1 MRELNQKQLWLLR
14 MLFEEEITEDEIQR
28 FTKDNASNIPRWKE
42 TNKRRRTGPLQS
54 RLNKEIGEPEI
65 KAEPAVLQ
73 SAEQPRGDTE
83 DEPKRDRRTKRKSK
97 TN

>member
-1 MRELNQKQLWLLR
+1 MRELNEKQLWLLR

-28 FTKDNASNIPRWKE
+28 YAKDNATNIPRWKE
-42 TNKRRRTGPLQS
+42 SRRRSRPLQS
-54 RLNKEIGEPEI
+54 RLSNQIGEGEI

-73 SAEQPRGDTE
+73 SAEQPKGNTE
-83 DEPKRDRRTKRKSK
+83 DEPSRDRRIKRKSK

>member
-14 MLFEEEITEDEIQR
+14 MLFEEGIEEDEIQR
-28 FTKDNASNIPRWKE
+28 FTKDNASNISRWKE

-73 SAEQPRGDTE
+73 SVEGERIQ
-83 DEPKRDRRTKRKSK
+83 DEPSRDRRIKRKSK

>member
-1 MRELNQKQLWLLR
+1 MSRELNQKQLWLLR
-14 MLFEEEITEDEIQR
+14 MLFEEGIEEDEIQR
-28 FTKDNASNIPRWKE
+28 FTKDNASNISRWKE

-65 KAEPAVLQ
+65 KAEPAQLQ
-73 SAEQPRGDTE
+73 SAEGERIQ
-83 DEPKRDRRTKRKSK
+83 DEPSRDRRIKRKSK

>member
-1 MRELNQKQLWLLR
+1 MSRELNQKQLWLLR
-14 MLFEEEITEDEIQR
+14 MLFEEGIEEDEIQR
-28 FTKDNASNIPRWKE
+28 FTKDNASNISRWKE

-73 SAEQPRGDTE
+73 SVEGERIQ
-83 DEPKRDRRTKRKSK
+83 DEPSRDRRIKRKSK